1 MYKGTIIIKTGITIK
16 VQLNKASVATR
27 NSVNKL
33 VAELFGELSN
43 SRAVAKATEIAP
55 AVAVINPSSRNVPR
69 DRDVKDNAEAG
80 IRTR

>member
-1 MYKGTIIIKTGITIK
+1 MYKGTIIIKTGITIN

-43 SRAVAKATEIAP
+43 SRAVAKATGIAP